1 MKARRS
7 ADSMGVGI
15 LLIGIGTLFMLRDR
29 VDFFPWVLAI
39 IGIAGI
45 PEALSRGRN
54 WAAWQGV
61 FWLIGLAVLF
71 AADILWPGIL
81 ILVGGSMLLRA
92 LTTTKRAQV
101 REEDVAHE
109 PVTTA
114 TLPPVLPAAAATAE
128 PVEPFTSEHG
138 TAPLSNNDLDTLE
151 AELAAQVERPAVAAT
166 TVLAAPSAE
175 EAGAA
180 PEKAAV
186 EEPQTVEEPEEPQE
200 PLAPDDEASAHD

>member
-1 MKARRS
+1 MKVHRS
-7 ADSMGVGI
+7 ADSLGVGI
-15 LLIGIGTLFMLRDR
+15 LLIGIGTLFMLRGQ
-29 VDFFPWVLAI
+29 VDFFPWVLVV

-81 ILVGGSMLLRA
+81 ILAGGSMLLRA
-92 LTTTKRAQV
+92 LTATKKAQV
-101 REEDVAHE
+101 REEDVARE

-114 TLPPVLPAAAATAE
+114 ALPPVLPTAATAE
-128 PVEPFTSEHG
+128 TVEPFASAHG
-138 TAPLSNNDLDTLE
+138 TTPLSRDDLDTLE

-175 EAGAA
+175 ETGAA
-180 PEKAAV
+180 PEQAAV
-186 EEPQTVEEPEEPQE
+186 EEPQAVEEPEEPQE
-200 PLAPDDEASAHD
+200 PLAPDDEASARD

>member
-1 MKARRS
+1 MKVHRS
-7 ADSMGVGI
+7 ADSLGVGI
-15 LLIGIGTLFMLRDR
+15 LLIGIGTLFMLRGQ

-81 ILVGGSMLLRA
+81 ILAGGSMLLRA
-92 LTTTKRAQV
+92 LTATKKAQV
-101 REEDVAHE
+101 REEDVACE

-114 TLPPVLPAAAATAE
+114 TLPPVLPTTATAE
-128 PVEPFTSEHG
+128 TVEPFASAHG
-138 TAPLSNNDLDTLE
+138 TTPLSRDDLDTLE

-166 TVLAAPSAE
+166 TVLVAPSAE

-180 PEKAAV
+180 PEQAAV
-186 EEPQTVEEPEEPQE
+186 EEPQAVEEPEEPEEPQE
-200 PLAPDDEASAHD
+200 PDDEASTHD